1 MQHRPLAI
9 AISFALAA
17 SPAIAQNSDVQPANS
32 TEVASKTDS
41 NLERMVVVSSRV
53 AMPIREIATSVSI
66 MTRDEIETRGYT
78 NLADVLRTQP
88 SVTVTGSGS
97 AGSATSLRIRGEEG
111 YRTLVRI
118 DGVDVSDP
126 TATQVA
132 PKFGQIQSSNI
143 NRVEILRGSQGLVY
157 GADAGGVIN
166 IETANGVGAPSGQVS
181 AEYGRYNATN
191 LAADVGGSRDKF
203 DYYVAASDFST
214 DGFNSLIADNDTADA
229 DGYDNTTLH
238 ARLGYQASESLKLGF
253 VARNTDTDGE
263 FDRCGFGETATN
275 NCTNDLEQTNVR
287 ATANY
292 AHGASEHEF
301 ALSKMFI
308 ERNNYTQG
316 VFSFGAKG
324 YTERAEYL
332 GNTQLNQDSSLIYG
346 IDWEKEA
353 ITSTDDARIQRG
365 YYLEY
370 QSEVLKDF
378 FITAGLRHDDNED
391 FGEHTS
397 YRLSSAYIWAIGEN
411 ELKLRG
417 AYGTGFRAPSL
428 YEIGYNTGP
437 FAYAPASETDLKEE
451 TTKGYEVGL
460 TYSLASG
467 SQFEATYFDQK
478 IEDSLYFDLANFSG
492 YLQDLGESSSKGIE
506 LIADILVTDT
516 IGVTANYTY
525 NDTEDTAGDQRRRRP
540 RNSGSVSVY
549 YDNNTW
555 KLAASLRS
563 SHDSVDGV
571 QLDGYEVIDM
581 SARYTVNQNLSLTA
595 RIENA
600 FDANYQDIAAY
611 NTSGAAGYIGAQYQ
625 F

>member
-1 MQHRPLAI
+1 MQHQSLAF
-9 AISFALAA
+9 AISIALAA
-17 SPAIAQNSDVQPANS
+17 SPAIAQTSEQATQTTKV
-32 TEVASKTDS
+32 DS
-41 NLERMVVVSSRV
+41 SEKNVEHMVVVSSRV
-53 AMPIREIATSVSI
+53 PMPIREIATSVSI
-66 MTRDEIETRGYT
+66 VTRQDIEARGYT

-88 SVTVTGSGS
+88 SITVTNSGS

-166 IETANGVGAPSGQVS
+166 IESANGVGAPSGQVS

-191 LAADVGGSRDKF
+191 LAADVGGSSDKF

-214 DGFNSLIADNDTADA
+214 DGFNSLVDDNESQDA

-238 ARLGYQASESLKLGF
+238 ARLGYQATQDLKLGF
-253 VARNTDTDGE
+253 VARNTDSDGE
-263 FDRCGFGETATN
+263 YDNCGFGATASN
-275 NCTNDLEQTNVR
+275 NCTNDFEQTNVR

-292 AHGASEHEF
+292 SHGASEHEF
-301 ALSKMFI
+301 AVSKMFI

-316 VFSFGAKG
+316 EFGFGAKG
-324 YTERAEYL
+324 YSEKAEYL
-332 GNTQLNQDSSLIYG
+332 GNTELNQDTRLVYG

-353 ITSTDDARIQRG
+353 VTSTDDERIQRG
-365 YYLEY
+365 YYVEY
-370 QSEVLKDF
+370 QSEVISNF
-378 FITAGLRHDDNED
+378 FVTAGIRHDDNED

-397 YRLSSAYIWAIGEN
+397 YRLSSAYIWDLDEN

-428 YEIGYNTGP
+428 YEIGFNTGP
-437 FAYAPASETDLKEE
+437 YSYAPAAEIDLKEE
-451 TTKGYEVGL
+451 TTKGFEIGL
-460 TYSLASG
+460 TYALASG
-467 SQFEATYFDQK
+467 SQFDATYFDQK
-478 IEDSLYFDLANFSG
+478 IQDSIYYDLATFSG

-506 LIADILVTDT
+506 LIADLVISDSV
-516 IGVTANYTY
+516 GVTANYTY
-525 NDTEDTAGDQRRRRP
+525 NDTEDTAGEQRRRRP

-549 YDNNTW
+549 YDNDTW
-555 KLAASLRS
+555 KLAATLRS
-563 SHDSVDGV
+563 LHDAVDGI
-571 QLDGYEVIDM
+571 QLKGYEVFDI
-581 SARYTVNQNLSLTA
+581 SARYAVNQELSLSA

-611 NTSGAAGYIGAQYQ
+611 NTSGAAGYVGVQYQ

>member
-1 MQHRPLAI
+1 MQHRPMAI

-17 SPAIAQNSDVQPANS
+17 SPAIAQTTDVQPASS
-32 TEVASKTDS
+32 TDVASKPDR

-53 AMPIREIATSVSI
+53 AMPIREIATSVSVL
-66 MTRDEIETRGYT
+66 TRDDIETRGYA

-88 SVTVTGSGS
+88 SITVTSNGS
-97 AGSATSLRIRGEEG
+97 AGSTTSLRIRGEEG
-111 YRTLVRI
+111 YRTQVRI
-118 DGVDVSDP
+118 DGIEVSDP
-126 TATQVA
+126 TGTQVG
-132 PKFGQIQSSNI
+132 PNFGQIQSSNI

-166 IETANGVGAPSGQVS
+166 IETANGVGEPSGQVS

-191 LAADVGGSRDKF
+191 LAADVGGSSDKF

-214 DGFNSLIADNDTADA
+214 DGFNSRVNTLENQDD

-238 ARLGYQASESLKLGF
+238 TRLGYQVNEQVKLNF
-253 VARNTDTDGE
+253 VARNTNAEGE
-263 FDRCGFGETATN
+263 YDSCFGASGS
-275 NCTNDLEQTNVR
+275 TNDCENKFDQTDLRVS
-287 ATANY
+287 ANY
-292 AHGASEHEF
+292 STNTSEHQF
-301 ALSKMFI
+301 SLAKSFI
-308 ERNNYTQG
+308 EREFITEG
-316 VFSFGAKG
+316 LSSFDTKG
-324 YTERAEYL
+324 TVERAEYL
-332 GNTQLNQDSSLIYG
+332 GSTELNQNANLVYG
-346 IDWEKEA
+346 IDWKQEE
-353 ITSTDDARIQRG
+353 ITSDDDSRTQRG

-370 QSEVLKDF
+370 QSEVVSNF
-378 FITAGLRHDDNED
+378 FVTAGVRHDDNED

-397 YRLSSAYIWAIGEN
+397 YRLSSAYIWAVGDN

-428 YEIGYNTGP
+428 SEIAYNTGP
-437 FAYAPASETDLKEE
+437 FSNAPASETALKEE
-451 TTKGYEVGL
+451 TTKGFEVGF

-467 SQFEATYFDQK
+467 SQFDATYFDQK
-478 IEDSLYFDLANFSG
+478 IQDSIYFDLATFSG

-506 LIADILVTDT
+506 LIADIIVTDT

-540 RNSGSVSVY
+540 RNSGSVSIY
-549 YDNNTW
+549 YDNDTW

-571 QLDGYEVIDM
+571 QLNGYEVIDL
-581 SARYTVNQNLSLTA
+581 SARYTVNQDLSLTA

-600 FDANYQDIAAY
+600 FDANYQDIATY
-611 NTSGAAGYIGAQYQ
+611 NTSGAAAYVGVQYQ

>member
-1 MQHRPLAI
+1 MQHQSLAI
-9 AISFALAA
+9 AISIALAA
-17 SPAIAQNSDVQPANS
+17 SPAIAQTPEQA
-32 TEVASKTDS
+32 TQKTTADS
-41 NLERMVVVSSRV
+41 SEKNVERMVVVSSRV
-53 AMPIREIATSVSI
+53 PMPIREIATSVSI
-66 MTRDEIETRGYT
+66 VTRQDIEARGYI

-88 SVTVTGSGS
+88 SISVTNSGS

-166 IETANGVGAPSGQVS
+166 IESANGVGAPSGQVS

-191 LAADVGGSRDKF
+191 LAADVGGSSDKF

-214 DGFNSLIADNDTADA
+214 DGFNSLVADNESQDA

-238 ARLGYQASESLKLGF
+238 ARLGYQATQDLKLGF
-253 VARNTDTDGE
+253 VARNTDSEGE
-263 FDRCGFGETATN
+263 YDNCGFGATASN
-275 NCTNDLEQTNVR
+275 NCTNDFEQTNVR

-292 AHGASEHEF
+292 SYGASEHEF
-301 ALSKMFI
+301 AVSKMFI

-316 VFSFGAKG
+316 EFGFGAKG
-324 YTERAEYL
+324 YSEKAEYL
-332 GNTQLNQDSSLIYG
+332 GNTELNQDTRLVYG

-353 ITSTDDARIQRG
+353 VTSTDDVRIQRG
-365 YYLEY
+365 YYVEY
-370 QSEVLKDF
+370 QSEMLSNF
-378 FITAGLRHDDNED
+378 FVTAGVRHDDNED

-397 YRLSSAYIWAIGEN
+397 YRLSSAYIWALDEN

-437 FAYAPASETDLKEE
+437 FSNAPASEIDLKEE
-451 TTKGYEVGL
+451 TTKGFEVGL
-460 TYSLASG
+460 TYTLASG

-478 IEDSLYFDLANFSG
+478 IQDSIYFDLATFSG

-506 LIADILVTDT
+506 LIADIVVTDT

-525 NDTEDTAGDQRRRRP
+525 NDTEDTAGEQRRRRP

-549 YDNNTW
+549 YDNDTW
-555 KLAASLRS
+555 KLAATLRS
-563 SHDSVDGV
+563 LHDAVDGV
-571 QLDGYEVIDM
+571 QLKGYEVFDI
-581 SARYTVNQNLSLTA
+581 SARYAINQDLSLSA

-611 NTSGAAGYIGAQYQ
+611 KTSGAAGYVGVQYQ